1 MNNDRDMYYGSYGYG
16 YMPIPPMG
24 GNNSNNQM
32 QPQTNL
38 QQNQINDINERLNRI
53 ERQIKR
59 LDQRLTRIETPY
71 ASNNEPDNN
80 MYIM

>member
-1 MNNDRDMYYGSYGYG
+1 MNNRDMYYGSYGFIPQNETQV
-16 YMPIPPMG
+16 MQIPISYPAQYTYK
-24 GNNSNNQM
+24 S
-32 QPQTNL
+32 
-38 QQNQINDINERLNRI
+38 NQINDMNERINRI

-71 ASNNEPDNN
+71 INTNNTEPDNN